1 MKDKNIPI
9 TEIEEQSRQLDK
21 LLFRRGNIRNSVDAK
36 VFGLTKLDGE
46 KAEESDSDVE
56 ALNDAD
62 LIFPNYL
69 IGEDGKVLSGLNLN
83 VEPAKHM
90 KDLVKTKINFANYK
104 LKETSSAISVPNY
117 MKKPKRPAQS
127 DADKSGTQKE
137 GEESA

>member
-69 IGEDGKVLSGLNLN
+69 IGEDGKVLNGLNLN

-90 KDLVKTKINFANYK
+90 KELVKTKINFANYK
-104 LKETSSAISVPNY
+104 LKETASAIHVPNY
-117 MKKPKRPAQS
+117 MKKPKRPA
-127 DADKSGTQKE
+127 
-137 GEESA
+137 

>member
-56 ALNDAD
+56 ALNDAE

-69 IGEDGKVLSGLNLN
+69 IGEDGKVLNGLNLN

-90 KDLVKTKINFANYK
+90 KELVKTKINFANYK
-104 LKETSSAISVPNY
+104 LKETASAIHVPNY
-117 MKKPKRPAQS
+117 MKKPKRPA
-127 DADKSGTQKE
+127 
-137 GEESA
+137 

>member
-1 MKDKNIPI
+1 MKDKDIPI
-9 TEIEEQSRQLDK
+9 TEIEEQSRRLDQ
-21 LLFRRGNIRNSVDAK
+21 LLFKRGNIQRSVDAK

-46 KAEESDSDVE
+46 RAEDSDSDPE

-90 KDLVKTKINFANYK
+90 KDLVKTKINCHAINQSTCYDHF
-104 LKETSSAISVPNY
+104 SARVQ
-117 MKKPKRPAQS
+117 QS
-127 DADKSGTQKE
+127 FLWPVWCHRR
-137 GEESA
+137 